1 MKKKIVYYSII
12 ILSIVLFYF
21 VFSDGGFFSGNDSEN
36 NEKLP
41 SGLSRNTVNR
51 EEDSIFESGN
61 FLDFS
66 KSGEPENSNDTD
78 SETNANGDN
87 TNVATGGYSS
97 LSPEEKER
105 IRKEVIQKVKPLAD
119 RFPNNSLIP
128 RELTKEQEE
137 KRKKDEEKMD
147 EIRGALLEGREVAK
161 PDMEFYLDSKIK
173 KSNDMTEILEYS
185 VKFFK
190 DANRN
195 YPDSSLKIIEDRL
208 HSLRES
214 KDELLNARKNLD
226 IPIQ

>member
-1 MKKKIVYYSII
+1 MKKKIVYSSII
-12 ILSIVLFYF
+12 IILIVLSYF
-21 VFSDGGFFSGNDSEN
+21 AFSETGNGFFGNDGDKN
-36 NEKLP
+36 DKLQ

-66 KSGEPENSNDTD
+66 KSGEPENVSD
-78 SETNANGDN
+78 SETDSVADNASAAN
-87 TNVATGGYSS
+87 GGYSS

-190 DANRN
+190 EAGRN

-226 IPIQ
+226 MPIQ